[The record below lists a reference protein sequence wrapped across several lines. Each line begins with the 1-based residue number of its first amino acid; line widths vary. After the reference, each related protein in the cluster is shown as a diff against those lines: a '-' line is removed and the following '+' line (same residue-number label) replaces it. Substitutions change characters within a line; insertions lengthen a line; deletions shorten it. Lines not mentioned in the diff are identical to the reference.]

1 MSVCLFSFFLFFVCL
16 FVVVVFHFSW
26 QNKTVLSAN
35 LKRGIVNYKRALQEE
50 KAAIAKIFLQSTDL
64 LQGKLQT
71 SAKVGENFLL
81 FRRIN

>member
-1 MSVCLFSFFLFFVCL
+1 MSVCLSGFCFLFVCL

-35 LKRGIVNYKRALQEE
+35 LKLGIVNYKKALQEE

-64 LQGKLQT
+64 L
-71 SAKVGENFLL
+71 
-81 FRRIN
+81 